1 MFSDDPYGPN
11 DGLNREETAS
21 VFDPSFSLASRPSGG
36 GGGGRA
42 GTSFSAHRSSRVSGT
57 STNED
62 LVLERRFGLRN
73 EQVREFGMLEVR
85 RPPCLPSSPQ
95 QLVVHPSLG

>member
-1 MFSDDPYGPN
+1 MFDDAPRRDVLDRDELGS
-11 DGLNREETAS
+11 TS
-21 VFDPSFSLASRPSGG
+21 VFDPTFTLAQRISRGSL
-36 GGGGRA
+36 GGR
-42 GTSFSAHRSSRVSGT
+42 SGT
-57 STNED
+57 KSSSGTGGTNED
-62 LVLERRFGLRN
+62 LMLERRFGLRN